1 MRVNWIWFKHHW
13 LQSYE
18 YRPTRAKT
26 LLDMT
31 LLKYDTTLEKRN
43 VTKMPL
49 ILMIGK
55 EKTYTKKN
63 EALKSH
69 FVKLRIIRHGSEAL
83 SY

>member
-1 MRVNWIWFKHHW
+1 
-13 LQSYE
+13 
-18 YRPTRAKT
+18 
-26 LLDMT
+26 MT
-31 LLKYDTTLEKRN
+31 LLKYDTALEKRN

-83 SY
+83 SYL